1 MTNVP
6 FWLVWCENG
15 GEPRVKHKTLYQ
27 AETEAER
34 LARANP
40 GKSFC
45 VMACASRFTERR
57 VTIERFDCDDGI
69 PF

>member
-1 MTNVP
+1 MAQEIP
-6 FWLVWCENG
+6 FWLVWCEDG
-15 GEPRVKHKTLYQ
+15 GEPRQKHSCAVS
-27 AETEAER
+27 AEIEAER

-45 VMACASRFTERR
+45 VLAPTARFTERR
-57 VTIERFDCDDGI
+57 VTVERFDLLDV